1 MTELAVLK
9 WHQDGCYA
17 TAFAETGGGD
27 VHLHQLAAIGDD
39 ESGPEHPEQALV
51 QNHPD
56 RRSRMLSGERRRTEK
71 ARSTHWLAAGSK
83 DGKISLW
90 DIY

>member
-1 MTELAVLK
+1 MLK

-17 TAFAETGGGD
+17 AAFAEVAIDSAGANETSPTMATESQSQPHERNGHED
-27 VHLHQLAAIGDD
+27 THLT
-39 ESGPEHPEQALV
+39 
-51 QNHPD
+51 
-56 RRSRMLSGERRRTEK
+56 RRTEGSSL
-71 ARSTHWLAAGSK
+71 AAVQQQRNQRAQRTHWLAAGSK

>member
-1 MTELAVLK
+1 MLK

-17 TAFAETGGGD
+17 AAFADVSSDSSANKPSTIDMKSEPQKNEDEQD
-27 VHLHQLAAIGDD
+27 VHLTKRNEGGFSLAT
-39 ESGPEHPEQALV
+39 V
-51 QNHPD
+51 QQQRNQ
-56 RRSRMLSGERRRTEK
+56 K
-71 ARSTHWLAAGSK
+71 AQRTHWLAAGSK